1 MCSALRSSQGVCGYR
16 EKGDHGMNE
25 VGPLGLQL
33 GSQREL
39 EPRGLEGRK
48 DRAEGLEP
56 RVQMMRDLGG
66 WDPRDYLQ

>member
-1 MCSALRSSQGVCGYR
+1 
-16 EKGDHGMNE
+16 MNE

-39 EPRGLEGRK
+39 DPRGLEGKK

>member
-1 MCSALRSSQGVCGYR
+1 
-16 EKGDHGMNE
+16 MNE

-33 GSQREL
+33 GSPREL

-56 RVQMMRDLGG
+56 RVQMMRDLG
-66 WDPRDYLQ
+66 D